1 MKHLFILFTLFSGL
15 STVAQTKLIA
25 HKSHSGK
32 SKTLFINPKGESN
45 FGMAPERFVRN
56 SKLDSVILISDKV
69 AIMVTSEHCH
79 SEDFNGRDKSRSNL
93 WSAGKDTVY
102 EHDLFNS
109 SKSVD
114 EIRKTL
120 KEDYFFANPIETV
133 VFIGFDGKYPIAK
146 TEPKTK
152 IKAKEIK
159 PEIYQ
164 EELEE
169 EPRRKKDSIFSL
181 FILSLLSMIFRSPF

>member
-1 MKHLFILFTLFSGL
+1 MKQLFIIFTIFASFST
-15 STVAQTKLIA
+15 SAQTKLIA

-32 SKTLFINPKGESN
+32 AKTLFSNPIGESN

-56 SKLDSVILISDKV
+56 SKLDSVILISEKV

-102 EHDLFNS
+102 EHELFNS

-133 VFIGFDGKYPIAK
+133 VFIGFDGNYPTPK
-146 TEPKTK
+146 TEPKEK

-159 PEIYQ
+159 TDNQ
-164 EELEE
+164 LDELEE

>member
-1 MKHLFILFTLFSGL
+1 MKQLLIIFTIFSSL
-15 STVAQTKLIA
+15 STSAQTKLIA

-32 SKTLFINPKGESN
+32 SKTLFSNPIGESN
-45 FGMAPERFVRN
+45 FGMAPQRFVRN

-69 AIMVTSEHCH
+69 AIMITSEHCH
-79 SEDFNGRDKSRSNL
+79 SEDFDGRDKSKPNL

-114 EIRKTL
+114 EIRKSL

-133 VFIGFDGKYPIAK
+133 VFIGFDGKFPIAN

-159 PEIYQ
+159 PEIQ
-164 EELEE
+164 VEELEE
-169 EPRRKKDSIFSL
+169 EPKRKKDSIFSL

>member
-1 MKHLFILFTLFSGL
+1 MKQLFIFFTFL
-15 STVAQTKLIA
+15 SSLSASTQTKLIA

-32 SKTLFINPKGESN
+32 TKTLFSNPIGESN

-56 SKLDSVILISDKV
+56 SKLDSVILISEKV

-79 SEDFNGRDKSRSNL
+79 SEGFDGRDKSRSNL

-102 EHDLFNS
+102 EHELFNS

-114 EIRKTL
+114 EIRKSL

-133 VFIGFDGKYPIAK
+133 VFIGFDGNYPTPK
-146 TEPKTK
+146 TEPKEK

-159 PEIYQ
+159 TDIQ
-164 EELEE
+164 LDELEE

>member
-1 MKHLFILFTLFSGL
+1 MKQLFIIFTLFSSL
-15 STVAQTKLIA
+15 STSAQTKLIA

-32 SKTLFINPKGESN
+32 TKALFSNPIGVSN

-102 EHDLFNS
+102 EHELFNS
-109 SKSVD
+109 SKSID

-133 VFIGFDGKYPIAK
+133 VFVGFDGNYPTPK
-146 TEPKTK
+146 TEPNSK

-159 PEIYQ
+159 TKIQQ
-164 EELEE
+164 EEVEE
-169 EPRRKKDSIFSL
+169 VPRRKKDSIFSL

>member
-1 MKHLFILFTLFSGL
+1 MKQLFIFFTIFASFST
-15 STVAQTKLIA
+15 SAQTKLIA

-32 SKTLFINPKGESN
+32 TKTLFSNPIGESN
-45 FGMAPERFVRN
+45 FGMAPQRFVRN

-79 SEDFNGRDKSRSNL
+79 SEDFDGRDKSRSNL

-133 VFIGFDGKYPIAK
+133 VFIGFDGKFPIAK
-146 TEPKTK
+146 TEPKNK
-152 IKAKEIK
+152 IKEKEIT
-159 PEIYQ
+159 PEIQ
-164 EELEE
+164 FEELEE
-169 EPRRKKDSIFSL
+169 EPKRKKDSFFSL